1 MKKIFVLIILLGSL
15 ASCGGSGNEIKA
27 VNGDVTSN
35 VASNRESDAELAEQM
50 KQFDKEEKKRAEE
63 EEKTMT
69 SISFDRLRHDFG
81 DVAQGS
87 ENTTR
92 FNVTNTGERPLIIS
106 DVSASCGCTLPVK
119 PEGPIAPGAS
129 DVIEVTF
136 KPKPGQQ
143 NEIEKTVTVVAN
155 TKEKVSMLKIRA
167 FVTE

>member
-1 MKKIFVLIILLGSL
+1 MKKIFVSIIVLGSL
-15 ASCGGSGNEIKA
+15 VSCGGSGSEIKA

-50 KQFDKEEKKRAEE
+50 KKFDEEEKKRIEE
-63 EEKTMT
+63 EEKTVT
-69 SISFDRLRHDFG
+69 SLSFDRLRHDFG
-81 DVAQGS
+81 DVSQGS
-87 ENTTR
+87 ENSTR
-92 FNVTNTGERPLIIS
+92 FEVTNTGELPLIIS
-106 DVSASCGCTLPVK
+106 DVSASCGCTLPIK
-119 PEGPIAPGAS
+119 PEGPIAPGDS